1 MSHVATVEIQIKDL
15 AALKAACKKLGL
27 EFLEGQTT
35 YRWYGRYVGDYP
47 LPEGFAPSD
56 MGKCEHALRVKDNPN
71 AYEVGVVKRRDGKPG
86 FALMY
91 DFWKE
96 GHGLESVI
104 GKKASKLTQRY
115 AAEVAIKQAKKQG
128 FRVTQTVAQDGSVRL
143 ACVK

>member
-1 MSHVATVEIQIKDL
+1 MSHVATIEIQIKDL

-47 LPEGFAPSD
+47 LPEGFDPSD
-56 MGKCEHALRVKDNPN
+56 MGKCEHALRVKDNPDP
-71 AYEVGVVKRRDGKPG
+71 YEVGVVKRRDGKPG

-91 DFWKE
+91 DFWAE
-96 GHGLESVI
+96 GRGLESVI
-104 GKKASKLTQRY
+104 GKKASKLTQQY
-115 AAEVAIKQAKKQG
+115 AADVAIKQARKQS
-128 FRVTQTVAQDGSVRL
+128 FRVTQTVAQDGSIRL